1 MEIKNHSYSIIKD
14 GFYIPILNILLYAA
28 TKDFYLTIIITQKL
42 YVVNYYYHYEHLY
55 HYVPHPYNWI
65 RQFIRFTDT
74 GHFVSFL
81 YYFNPQT
88 LPLAHNVHFIITF
101 AYWFAK
107 VFLGMKD
114 QDDRNTD
121 SYILAFERL
130 WTASF
135 HGLVYLIIMYRMLT
149 DTQCNDYFTTTDF
162 KYTCAWLYSWAIFI
176 YIPWRYFTG
185 DPVYSILAND
195 ASVKTVLSAII
206 LMNSCAY
213 ISNLVGYLITNCE

>member
-14 GFYIPILNILLYAA
+14 GFYIPILNVLLYAA

-55 HYVPHPYNWI
+55 HIVPHPYNWI
-65 RQFIRFTDT
+65 KQFTRFTDT

-81 YYFNPQT
+81 YYFNPQM
-88 LPLAHNVHFIITF
+88 LPLAHNIHFIITF

-107 VFLGMKD
+107 LFLGMKD
-114 QDDRNTD
+114 VDDRNND
-121 SYILAFERL
+121 PVIVAFEQFM
-130 WTASF
+130 TALN
-135 HGLVYLIIMYRMLT
+135 HGLVYSIILYRTLIDDECY
-149 DTQCNDYFTTTDF
+149 NHFTTTDF
-162 KYTCAWLYSWAIFI
+162 KYTCLWLYSWCIFI

-195 ASVKTVLSAII
+195 KPLKTILSAFI

-213 ISNLVGYLITNCE
+213 ISNLVGYLITTCE